1 MLAYGG
7 QVKSYAIAKRLTG
20 LKSERYSIFLN
31 RVQESFIPKYNTKCN
46 PASNRFLGHRADMLG
61 LVEKLAALNARA
73 PALSASKKP
82 RFDKR
87 GQLLPRERL
96 ARLLD
101 PGMPFLEIGNIAGY
115 LLDTDDEAK
124 SIPGGTIIAGI
135 GYISGTRCAVV
146 VDDSGI
152 KAGTLTAAGGW
163 RLERMQEIALEQKLP
178 FVHLVESAG
187 GDLINYTV
195 EAFIKGGS
203 LFANLARLSKA
214 GIPVLAILHGSSTAG
229 GAYMPGLS
237 DYVVGVKGRGQA
249 FLAGPPLLKAATGE
263 IAEAEELG
271 GAEMHAAVSGL
282 VDYLAEDDGEA
293 VLMMRDVVARLGWA
307 KETPRKIYAKPILDG
322 DEIAGIVPV
331 DYRKPY
337 EVREV
342 IARLVDGSDFTDF
355 KPDYGVST
363 VCIQASIFGQPV
375 GILSNN
381 GPIDPNGATKAA
393 QFIQLMDQG
402 GTPLL
407 FLQNTTGYLVGKT
420 YEQAGMIKHG
430 AKMIQAVTNADVPRI
445 TLMIGASFGAGN
457 YGMCGRG
464 YNPDFVFS
472 WPNAK
477 SGVMGGEQAAT
488 VMEIVADAQAARA
501 GVTPDPKKRE
511 AQRAALTHIFDSQS
525 SAFYTSGHL
534 LDDGVIDPRDT
545 RKLLGVLL
553 PLVMEARQRKLRP
566 NSFGVARL

>member
-1 MLAYGG
+1 MLEQIDA
-7 QVKSYAIAKRLTG
+7 
-20 LKSERYSIFLN
+20 LN
-31 RVQESFIPKYNTKCN
+31 
-46 PASNRFLGHRADMLG
+46 
-61 LVEKLAALNARA
+61 ALNARA
-73 PALSASKKP
+73 PALSSSKKA
-82 RFDKR
+82 RFEKR

-101 PGMPFLEIGNIAGY
+101 PGFPFLEIGNLAGY
-115 LLDTDDEAK
+115 LLDTPHEEK
-124 SIPGGTIIAGI
+124 SVPGGTIIAGI
-135 GYISGTRCAVV
+135 GFVSGTRCAIV

-152 KAGTLTAAGGW
+152 RAGSLTTAGGY
-163 RLERMQEIALEQKLP
+163 RLERMQEIALRQKLP
-178 FVHLVESAG
+178 FIHLVESAG
-187 GDLINYTV
+187 GDLLNYTV
-195 EAFIKGGS
+195 ESFINGGA

-237 DYVVGVKGRGQA
+237 DYVVGVKGAKGYGGQA

-263 IAEAEELG
+263 IATADELG
-271 GAEMHAAVSGL
+271 GADMHASTSGL

-293 VLMMRDVVARLGWA
+293 VLMMREIVGRLGW
-307 KETPRKIYAKPILDG
+307 KNQTPDNDYLEPVLDT
-322 DEIAGIVPV
+322 DEIAGVVPI

-337 EVREV
+337 DVREV

-355 KPDYGVST
+355 KTRYGVST
-363 VCIQASIFGQPV
+363 VCVQASIHGQAV
-375 GILSNN
+375 GIISNN
-381 GPIDPNGATKAA
+381 GPIDPDGATKAA
-393 QFIQLMDQG
+393 QFIQLMNQA

-407 FLQNTTGYLVGKT
+407 FLQNTTGYMVGKA

-464 YNPDFVFS
+464 YDPDFVFS
-472 WPNAK
+472 WPNAR

-501 GVTPDPKKRE
+501 GVTPDLD
-511 AQRAALTHIFDSQS
+511 QRAATRAKLTDIFDSQS

-545 RKLLGVLL
+545 RKLLGLLL
-553 PLVMEARQRKLRP
+553 PVVMNAKTRDLRP
-566 NSFGVARL
+566 SSFGVARL

>member
-1 MLAYGG
+1 
-7 QVKSYAIAKRLTG
+7 
-20 LKSERYSIFLN
+20 
-31 RVQESFIPKYNTKCN
+31 
-46 PASNRFLGHRADMLG
+46 MLG
-61 LVEKLAALNARA
+61 LVDQLASLNARA
-73 PALSASKKP
+73 PALSAMKKE
-82 RFDKR
+82 RFEKR

-101 PGMPFLEIGNIAGY
+101 PGLPFLEIGNLAGY
-115 LLDTDDEAK
+115 LLDTAEEEK

-135 GYISGTRCAVV
+135 GYVSGTRCAIV

-152 KAGTLTAAGGW
+152 KAGALTTAGGW
-163 RLERMQEIALEQKLP
+163 RLERAQQISLRQKLP
-178 FVHLVESAG
+178 FIHLVESGG
-187 GDLINYTV
+187 GDLLNYTV
-195 EAFIKGGS
+195 ESFIHGGT

-237 DYVVGVKGRGQA
+237 DYVVGVKKTGQA
-249 FLAGPPLLKAATGE
+249 YLAGPPLLKAATGE
-263 IAEAEELG
+263 IATAKELG
-271 GAEMHAAVSGL
+271 GAEMHAQVSGL
-282 VDYLAEDDGEA
+282 VDYLTEDDGEA
-293 VLMMRDVVARLGWA
+293 ILMMREIVGRLDWQSLS
-307 KETPRKIYAKPILDG
+307 EIKPYVEPTLPID
-322 DEIAGIVPV
+322 DIAGIVPP

-355 KPDYGVST
+355 KAGYGIST
-363 VCIQASIFGQPV
+363 VCVQASIFGQAV
-375 GILSNN
+375 GIISNN
-381 GPIDPNGATKAA
+381 GPIDPDGATKAA
-393 QFIQLMDQG
+393 QFIQLMDQV
-402 GTPLL
+402 GTPLI
-407 FLQNTTGYLVGKT
+407 FLQNTTGFLVGKA

-464 YNPDFVFS
+464 YDPDFVFS

-488 VMEIVADAQAARA
+488 VMEIVSDAQAARA
-501 GVTPDPKKRE
+501 GIEIDPKKRA
-511 AQRAALTHIFDSQS
+511 AQRDKLTHIFDSQS

-534 LDDGVIDPRDT
+534 LDDGVIDPRDS
-545 RKLLGVLL
+545 RKLLGILL
-553 PLVMEARQRKLRP
+553 PIVMETKQRELRP